1 MLTILK
7 PGLFTSIQDLGR
19 YGFQKYGVIASGAM
33 DQVAHRI
40 ANILVGNPENASTLE
55 ITLIGPKI
63 KFNHDCLIS
72 ICGGEAAP
80 IIDGKRVKL
89 WRPVFVK
96 EGSVLEFGAIKLG
109 CRAYIAI
116 AGSFCI
122 PVVLN
127 SKSTYFRAKL
137 GGYKGRSLQAGDR
150 IPIDSPSELS
160 QRIIERLTYRKSKNT
175 FHEANWLINSAL
187 IPAYR
192 EHPTLRVMK
201 GRQFHLFDKIS
212 QSRIFNSSFLITP
225 QSDRMGYRLN
235 GTSLMLK
242 KPQEM
247 ISEAVSFGTIQVPA
261 DGNPIILL
269 ADRQTTGG
277 YPKIAQIAAVD
288 LPLVAQAKPG
298 STIRFIEIYQAQAQL
313 LYLQRERQ
321 IAELKQGINLK
332 YR

>member
-1 MLTILK
+1 MLSILK

-19 YGFQKYGVIASGAM
+19 YGFQKYGVITSGAM
-33 DQVAHRI
+33 DQAAHRI

-55 ITLIGPKI
+55 VTLIGPKI
-63 KFNHDCLIS
+63 EFNQTCLIA

-80 IIDGKRVKL
+80 TLDGVPIKC
-89 WRPVFVK
+89 WRPIVVTQ
-96 EGSVLEFGAIKLG
+96 GSSLEFGPLQLG
-109 CRAYIAI
+109 CRAYIAV
-116 AGSFCI
+116 AGGFRI
-122 PVVLN
+122 PIVLN

-137 GGYKGRSLQAGDR
+137 GGYKGRCLQAGDQ
-150 IPIDSPSELS
+150 IPIDPLSELS
-160 QRIIERLTYRKSKNT
+160 QRIIEKLTGKQSTKA
-175 FHEANWLINSAL
+175 FQEANWLINSAL

-212 QSRIFNSSFLITP
+212 QSRLFNSSFTITP

-235 GTSLMLK
+235 GPGLLLEE
-242 KPQEM
+242 PQEM
-247 ISEAVSFGTIQVPA
+247 ISESVSFGTIQVPA
-261 DGNPIILL
+261 DGYPIILL

-288 LPLVAQAKPG
+288 LPLIAQAKPG
-298 STIRFIEIYQAQAQL
+298 ATVRFIEINQAQAQL
-313 LYLQRERQ
+313 LFLQYERK